1 MAESKMLE
9 LIERLK
15 GDEASVHRLFDK
27 EGKRPG
33 QLFVERKLTKADL
46 VEAAQ
51 FVLDVEKGKRKLWQF
66 REAMSTS
73 DFPLLFADV
82 LDRQMLGH
90 YEETK
95 PTWQSYARRSVVP
108 DLRPVK
114 RFAVDG
120 AESVLPEVEQ
130 GEEYPEAPLSE
141 SKDEYSVRKY
151 GRRID
156 LFWEALVND
165 DLDAFRRNPE
175 RLARAARR
183 SEMKFATELFVDEDG
198 PHSELYA
205 EALGNLLLDEN
216 GDGPPLSIAAL
227 QAAFT
232 LLSKQVD
239 EDGEPILIEMATL
252 VVPPAL
258 KVTAENILNATEIWL
273 KTNGGEANET
283 LRAANWMKNGIN
295 LQVEPYIP
303 HVADNENGDSM
314 WALFTTPTTGRPAIE
329 LGFLRGYE
337 QPSLYER
344 APNARRIGGGDVQE
358 SFEDDSVAWRI
369 RHVLGGTR
377 LINTGGSK
385 ATVASAGNGEPE
397 TKIEV

>member
-1 MAESKMLE
+1 MAQGKMLE

-15 GDEASVHRLFDK
+15 GEEASVRNLFGG
-27 EGKRPG
+27 EGKRPS
-33 QLFVERKLTKADL
+33 QLFAERKLTKRDL
-46 VEAAQ
+46 VEAAE
-51 FVLDVEKGKRKLWQF
+51 FVHKIEKGKEPLWKLQ
-66 REAMSTS
+66 EAMSTS
-73 DFPLLFADV
+73 DFPILFADV
-82 LDRQMLGH
+82 LDRQMLGF

-95 PTWQSYARRSVVP
+95 PTWQAYCRRSVVP

-120 AESVLPEVEQ
+120 AEGALPEVEQ

-141 SKDEYSVRKY
+141 SKDEFSVRKY

-183 SEMKFATELFVDEDG
+183 SEAKFATELFVDSSG
-198 PHSELYA
+198 PHAELYTA
-205 EALGNLLLDEN
+205 EFGNIVLDAEEKQ
-216 GDGPPLSIAAL
+216 PELSITAL
-227 QAAFT
+227 QDAFVT
-232 LLSKQVD
+232 LSEQVD
-239 EDGEPILIEMATL
+239 EDGEPILIEMVTL

-258 KVTAENILNATEIWL
+258 MVTAENIINAIQIDINEEGGT
-273 KTNGGEANET
+273 TNQR
-283 LRAANWMKNGIN
+283 LRAVNWMKNKVQ

-303 HVADNENGDSM
+303 HVAAENGNTS
-314 WALFTTPTTGRPAIE
+314 WFLFSSPTTGRPALE

-377 LINTGGSK
+377 LVNTGGAKS
-385 ATVASAGNGEPE
+385 TVASNGTGE
-397 TKIEV
+397 

>member
-15 GDEASVHRLFDK
+15 GEEASVRRLFGG

-33 QLFVERKLTKADL
+33 ELFVERRLTKRDL
-46 VEAAQ
+46 IEAAE
-51 FVLDVEKGKRKLWQF
+51 FVHTIEKGKRPLWQL

-73 DFPLLFADV
+73 DFPILFADV
-82 LDRQMLGH
+82 LDRQMLG
-90 YEETK
+90 YYQETS
-95 PTWQSYARRSVVP
+95 PTWQTYCRRSVVP

-141 SKDEYSVRKY
+141 SKDEYSVRKF

-156 LFWEALVND
+156 LFWEAMVND

-183 SEMKFATELFVDEDG
+183 SEAKFATELFVDEDG
-198 PHSELYA
+198 PHADLYTA
-205 EALGNLLLDEN
+205 EANNIVEVGGKQPE
-216 GDGPPLSIAAL
+216 LSIAAL

-239 EDGEPILIEMATL
+239 EDGEPILIDMVTL

-273 KTNGGEANET
+273 KTNGGSDNET
-283 LRAANWMKNGIN
+283 LRAANWMKNGVN

-303 HVADNENGDSM
+303 HVATDENGDTS
-314 WALFTTPTTGRPAIE
+314 WFLFSSPSVGRPALE

-377 LINTGGSK
+377 LVNTGGQK
-385 ATVASAGNGEPE
+385 ATVASNGSEE
-397 TKIEV
+397 

>member
-1 MAESKMLE
+1 MTEQSKTLE

-15 GDEASVHRLFDK
+15 GEEASVRNLFGG

-33 QLFVERKLTKADL
+33 QLFVERRLTKRDL
-46 VEAAQ
+46 IEAAD
-51 FVLDVEKGKRKLWQF
+51 FMLSIEKGRRPLWQLQ
-66 REAMSTS
+66 EAMSTS
-73 DFPLLFADV
+73 DFPILFADV
-82 LDRQMLGH
+82 LDRQMLGF
-90 YEETK
+90 YDETK
-95 PTWQSYARRSVVP
+95 PTWQAYCRRSVVP

-120 AESVLPEVEQ
+120 AEGALPEVEQ

-141 SKDEYSVRKY
+141 SKDEFSVRKY

-156 LFWEALVND
+156 LFWEAMVND

-183 SEMKFATELFVDEDG
+183 SEAKFATELFIGPKG
-198 PHSELYA
+198 PHASLYKA
-205 EALGNLLLDEN
+205 EFKNVVPKNPA
-216 GDGPPLSIAAL
+216 LSIQAL
-227 QAAFT
+227 QEAFT
-232 LLSKQVD
+232 LLSEQVD
-239 EDGEPILIEMATL
+239 EDGEPILIEMVTL

-258 KVTAENILNATEIWL
+258 MVTAENIINAIQIDINEE
-273 KTNGGEANET
+273 GGT
-283 LRAANWMKNGIN
+283 DKQRLRTVNWMKNKVQ

-303 HVADNENGDSM
+303 HVAKEENGNTS
-314 WALFTTPTTGRPAIE
+314 WFLFTSPTTGRPALE

-369 RHVLGGTR
+369 RHVLGGTQ
-377 LINTGGSK
+377 LLNTGGSK
-385 ATVASAGNGEPE
+385 ATIASSGKGS
-397 TKIEV
+397 

>member
-1 MAESKMLE
+1 MADSKMLE

-15 GDEASVHRLFDK
+15 GEEASVKKLFGG
-27 EGKRPG
+27 EGKRTG
-33 QLFVERKLTKADL
+33 QLLVEKKLTKRDL
-46 VEAAQ
+46 LEAAE
-51 FVLDVEKGKRKLWQF
+51 FVHRIEKGKEPLWKLQ
-66 REAMSTS
+66 EAMSTS
-73 DFPLLFADV
+73 DFPILFADV

-95 PTWQSYARRSVVP
+95 PTWQAYCRRSVVP

-120 AESVLPEVEQ
+120 AEGALPEVEQ

-183 SEMKFATELFVDEDG
+183 SEAKFATELFVGKKG
-198 PHSELYA
+198 PHEELYT
-205 EALGNLLLDEN
+205 
-216 GDGPPLSIAAL
+216 GPFKNIIPKNPELSIKAL
-227 QAAFT
+227 QEAFT
-232 LLSKQVD
+232 LLSEQVD
-239 EDGEPILIEMATL
+239 EDGEPILIEMVTL

-258 KVTAENILNATEIWL
+258 MVTAKNILDAVQIWITEQ
-273 KTNGGEANET
+273 GGTENQKLQT
-283 LRAANWMKNGIN
+283 ANWMKNN
-295 LQVEPYIP
+295 VQLQVEPYIP
-303 HVADNENGDSM
+303 KVATTENGNTS
-314 WALFTTPTTGRPAIE
+314 WFLFASPSTGRPALE

-377 LINTGGSK
+377 LIETGGSK
-385 ATVASAGNGEPE
+385 ATVASSGKGA
-397 TKIEV
+397 

>member
-1 MAESKMLE
+1 MAEKMLE

-15 GDEASVHRLFDK
+15 GEEASVRNLFSG
-27 EGKRPG
+27 EGKRPN
-33 QLFVERKLTKADL
+33 QLFVERKLTKRDL

-51 FVLDVEKGKRKLWQF
+51 FVYRIERGKEPLWKL

-73 DFPLLFADV
+73 DFPILFADI

-95 PTWQSYARRSVVP
+95 PTWQTYCRRSVVP
-108 DLRPVK
+108 DFRPVK

-120 AESVLPEVEQ
+120 AEGALPEVEQ

-141 SKDEYSVRKY
+141 SKDEFSVRKY

-156 LFWEALVND
+156 LFWEAMVND

-183 SEMKFATELFVDEDG
+183 SEAKFATELFVGPKG
-198 PHSELYA
+198 PHGSLYQS
-205 EALGNLLLDEN
+205 GYKNIVPEN
-216 GDGPPLSIAAL
+216 PPLSIESL
-227 QAAFT
+227 QEAFT

-239 EDGEPILIEMATL
+239 EDGEPIVIDMVTL

-258 KVTAENILNATEIWL
+258 QVTAENIINAIQIDINTE
-273 KTNGGEANET
+273 GGTEKQR
-283 LRAANWMKNGIN
+283 LRAVNWMKNKIQ

-303 HVADNENGDSM
+303 HVATKENGDTS
-314 WALFTTPTTGRPAIE
+314 WFLFSSPTTGRPALE

-344 APNARRIGGGDVQE
+344 APNARRVGGGDVQE

-377 LINTGGSK
+377 LVNTGGAK
-385 ATVASAGNGEPE
+385 ATVASNGSGS
-397 TKIEV
+397 

>member
-1 MAESKMLE
+1 MAEKMLE

-15 GDEASVHRLFDK
+15 GEEASVRKLFGG
-27 EGKRPG
+27 EGKRPN
-33 QLFVERKLTKADL
+33 QLFVERKLTKRDL
-46 VEAAQ
+46 VEAAT
-51 FVLDVEKGKRKLWQF
+51 FVHRIEKGKEPLWKLQ
-66 REAMSTS
+66 EAMSTS
-73 DFPLLFADV
+73 DFPILFADV

-95 PTWQSYARRSVVP
+95 PTWQAYCRRSVVP

-120 AESVLPEVEQ
+120 AEGALPEVEQ

-141 SKDEYSVRKY
+141 SKDEFSVRKY

-156 LFWEALVND
+156 LFWEAMVND

-183 SEMKFATELFVDEDG
+183 SEAKFATELFVGEKG
-198 PHSELYA
+198 PHESLYKA
-205 EALGNLLLDEN
+205 EFKNLVEKN
-216 GDGPPLSIAAL
+216 PVLSIQAL
-227 QAAFT
+227 QEAFT
-232 LLSKQVD
+232 LLSEQVD
-239 EDGEPILIEMATL
+239 EDGEPILIEMVTL

-258 KVTAENILNATEIWL
+258 MVTAENILNAMQIEL
-273 KTNGGEANET
+273 RTNGGTEDQRLQAV
-283 LRAANWMKNGIN
+283 NWMKSKVT

-303 HVADNENGDSM
+303 KVAKKEHGNTS
-314 WALFTTPTTGRPAIE
+314 WFLFASPTTGRPALE

-369 RHVLGGTR
+369 RHVLGGTQ
-377 LINTGGSK
+377 LVNTGGSK
-385 ATVASAGNGEPE
+385 ATVASSGKGS
-397 TKIEV
+397 

>member
-15 GDEASVHRLFDK
+15 GQEASVQKLFGA
-27 EGKRPG
+27 EGKRTG
-33 QLFVERKLTKADL
+33 QLFAERRLTKRDL
-46 VEAAQ
+46 IEAAE
-51 FVLDVEKGKRKLWQF
+51 FVHNIERGKRPLWQLQ
-66 REAMSTS
+66 EAMSTS
-73 DFPLLFADV
+73 DFPILFADV
-82 LDRQMLGH
+82 LDRQMLGF
-90 YEETK
+90 YQETK
-95 PTWQSYARRSVVP
+95 PTWQSYCRRSVVP

-130 GEEYPEAPLSE
+130 GEEYPEAPLYE

-183 SEMKFATELFVDEDG
+183 SEAKFATELFVDEDG
-198 PHSELYA
+198 PHAELYTA
-205 EALGNLLLDEN
+205 EANNIVPEN
-216 GDGPPLSIAAL
+216 PELSIEAL

-232 LLSKQVD
+232 LLSEQVD

-258 KVTAENILNATEIWL
+258 KVTAENILNATQVWL
-273 KTNGGEANET
+273 KTNGGNAEET
-283 LRAANWMKNGIN
+283 LQVANWMKSGVN

-303 HVADNENGDSM
+303 HVASEENGNTS
-314 WALFTTPTTGRPAIE
+314 WFLFSSPSVGRPALE

-377 LINTGGSK
+377 LINTGGQK
-385 ATVASAGNGEPE
+385 ATVASNGS
-397 TKIEV
+397 KA